1 MPTREV
7 SRSQHPLNTQV
18 RRRLFTVTIEGFDD
32 APAPAAAAAA
42 ASEPREVQAAGP
54 SCALVTPAPAP
65 DVNAQRGAAEDDVAS
80 GSGFAES
87 GEEDGD
93 GASNDGGGA
102 CARVPAAPGGA
113 ARLATIPCDGGGAQP

>member
-18 RRRLFTVTIEGFDD
+18 RRRLFTVTIEGFDN
-32 APAPAAAAAA
+32 APAPAAAA

-54 SCALVTPAPAP
+54 VTPAPAP

-102 CARVPAAPGGA
+102 CARVPAAPDGA
-113 ARLATIPCDGGGAQP
+113 ARLATVTMPCEDGYGVQP